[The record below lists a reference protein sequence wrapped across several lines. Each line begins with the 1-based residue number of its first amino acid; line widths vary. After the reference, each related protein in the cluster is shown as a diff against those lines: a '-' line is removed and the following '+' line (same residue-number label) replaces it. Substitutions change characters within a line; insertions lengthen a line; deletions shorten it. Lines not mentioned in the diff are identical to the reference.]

1 LLLYQN
7 VSLKRSS
14 HFRQV
19 TISHVVTT
27 LTKVGTVAIVL
38 ALTFSRF
45 IFRNVSYY
53 ENVLESSV
61 KMPSNLTVNSSFSI
75 LVSHLFFRSLYPFLA
90 FVPFPH
96 FNCISFPSLPYFSLL
111 VLTIVSYCIPVS
123 FTHHITSVC
132 LKLCNGF
139 MLILNISSY
148 LLRCKFA
155 NGNYFYLLETRLPSE
170 RSLRGQSTN
179 GHVLGHWETTGSRI
193 VIDR

>member
-1 LLLYQN
+1 MEQSKSLLLHTN

-27 LTKVGTVAIVL
+27 LTSVGTVAIVL

-53 ENVLESSV
+53 ENVLVSSV
-61 KMPSNLTVNSSFSI
+61 KMPSNLTVNSYFSI
-75 LVSHLFFRSLYPFLA
+75 LVSRLFFRSLYPFHA

-111 VLTIVSYCIPVS
+111 VLLTIVSYCIPVS
-123 FTHHITSVC
+123 FTHHITSVWSFVMASC
-132 LKLCNGF
+132 SF
-139 MLILNISSY
+139 
-148 LLRCKFA
+148 
-155 NGNYFYLLETRLPSE
+155 
-170 RSLRGQSTN
+170 
-179 GHVLGHWETTGSRI
+179 
-193 VIDR
+193 